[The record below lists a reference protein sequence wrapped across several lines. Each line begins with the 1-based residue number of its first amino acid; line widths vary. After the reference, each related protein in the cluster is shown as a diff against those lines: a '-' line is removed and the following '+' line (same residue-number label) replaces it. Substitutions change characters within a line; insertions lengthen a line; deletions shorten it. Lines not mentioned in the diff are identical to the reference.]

1 MLVERKC
8 LIEQAKTSRKLPN
21 VVWAIFLTL
30 VFMNLGSIIGV
41 IALTPLAVFM
51 SSIGVNENIYF
62 LLLQLL
68 SFAFISFLVFFRVK
82 TIEKRNISSIGFS
95 KNNFIKK
102 YLFGFTLGIAEMAL
116 VVIILLVLGFVTIE
130 KSPIQPVG
138 ISAIG
143 NLLIILLG
151 WIIQGGTEEVLTRGW
166 LMNVLGARYN
176 VKLGLI
182 VSSVLFGALHL
193 LNPNVNYIAVINIIL
208 VGFLFGIYVL
218 KTNDLWGVCGMHSAW
233 NFAQGNIFGFE
244 VSGIDVAVGTLFDLN
259 LKGNELITGGAFGP
273 EAGLVCT
280 FVLILFIFVILKI
293 FKNEGSKNNLYV

>member
-1 MLVERKC
+1 MFILSVDSLSDFFIYELSVIFNNIIDR
-8 LIEQAKTSRKLPN
+8 
-21 VVWAIFLTL
+21 AI
-30 VFMNLGSIIGV
+30 IHK
-41 IALTPLAVFM
+41 
-51 SSIGVNENIYF
+51 NIYF

-116 VVIILLVLGFVTIE
+116 VVIILSVLGFVTIE
-130 KSPIQPVG
+130 KSSIQPVG

-208 VGFLFGIYVL
+208 AGFLFGIYVL
-218 KTNDLWGVCGMHSAW
+218 KTNDLWGACGMHSAW

-280 FVLILFIFVILKI
+280 FVLILFIFIILKI
-293 FKNEGSKNNLYV
+293 FKNENSKNNLYV